1 MPWGAF
7 GLKDVTPTNT
17 TGGLA
22 RSSTKGGT
30 WRESIPAYVSMM
42 VRNGNTTVTTYVPLL
57 GGIDRQSETGATTM
71 KERELLGKRHLPEG
85 TGLTLGGV
93 LWLAGGCVLLCV
105 AIMAYVEAILAR

>member
-1 MPWGAF
+1 
-7 GLKDVTPTNT
+7 
-17 TGGLA
+17 
-22 RSSTKGGT
+22 
-30 WRESIPAYVSMM
+30 
-42 VRNGNTTVTTYVPLL
+42 
-57 GGIDRQSETGATTM
+57 M